1 MNNRIIFAEYIK
13 RRLIDYMAADKRAA
27 LFLMFNRK
35 HEKTPVL
42 AYRSFFTQILKKGD
56 V

>member
-1 MNNRIIFAEYIK
+1 MERPDKKGTNVPGERT
-13 RRLIDYMAADKRAA
+13 RRLIFR
-27 LFLMFNRK
+27 